1 MCANRV
7 LFAGFGTQGY
17 SIEYRL
23 LLVNRMAAPALPKN
37 SAAESVQRTTLSE
50 AAHQAIR
57 GSIITGV
64 LAPGSKLVVSTLAHS
79 LRLSATPI
87 NEALAGL
94 EREGLVT
101 CFPHRGYFV
110 RTVIPEDIEK
120 TYSVRE
126 AFELVAVRHAA
137 KTADKAIIQQLR
149 ENLQKARQALQE
161 NDTSRFSDLDMEFH
175 RIIWNSL
182 DNSLAMRVGELI
194 GVQIRLLVATTAR
207 APGRFRGAFEE
218 HNDIHLAIRSRE
230 PARAASSMKTHLH
243 NAKIAL
249 EHAVAGDASS
259 SSAKSQ
265 PESKRPRTAA
275 LFARPVP
282 NKKER

>member
-1 MCANRV
+1 MAIIPPS
-7 LFAGFGTQGY
+7 GKSE
-17 SIEYRL
+17 SI
-23 LLVNRMAAPALPKN
+23 K
-37 SAAESVQRTTLSE
+37 RTTLSE

-57 GSIITGV
+57 ADIITGV
-64 LAPGSKLVVSTLAHS
+64 LAPGSKLVVGTLADA

-137 KTADKAIIQQLR
+137 KTADEAIVRQLK
-149 ENLQKARQALQE
+149 ENLQQARQSLRE

-182 DNSLAMRVGELI
+182 NNSLATRVGELI

-218 HNDIHLAIRSRE
+218 HNEIYLAIRNRE
-230 PARAASSMKTHLH
+230 PARAAGSMRTHLH
-243 NAKIAL
+243 NAETAL
-249 EHAVAGDASS
+249 ENAVVENAGRSSPKPKSNGQRTRAAS
-259 SSAKSQ
+259 
-265 PESKRPRTAA
+265 
-275 LFARPVP
+275 ARSVP
-282 NKKER
+282 KKKK

>member
-1 MCANRV
+1 MAIIPPSGKS
-7 LFAGFGTQGY
+7 ASA
-17 SIEYRL
+17 SI
-23 LLVNRMAAPALPKN
+23 K
-37 SAAESVQRTTLSE
+37 RTTLSE

-57 GSIITGV
+57 ADIITGV
-64 LAPGSKLVVSTLAHS
+64 LAPGSKLVVSTLAHA

-137 KTADKAIIQQLR
+137 KTADEAIVRQLK
-149 ENLQKARQALQE
+149 ENLQQARQSLRE

-182 DNSLAMRVGELI
+182 NNSLATRVGELI

-218 HNDIHLAIRSRE
+218 HNEIYLAIRNRE
-230 PARAASSMKTHLH
+230 PARAASSMRTHLH
-243 NAKIAL
+243 IAKTAL
-249 EHAVAGDASS
+249 ENAVVENAGSS
-259 SSAKSQ
+259 SSKSK
-265 PESKRPRTAA
+265 PKSKGQRTRAA
-275 LFARPVP
+275 AAQSVP
-282 NKKER
+282 KKKK

>member
-1 MCANRV
+1 M
-7 LFAGFGTQGY
+7 
-17 SIEYRL
+17 S
-23 LLVNRMAAPALPKN
+23 ALPRK
-37 SAAESVQRTTLSE
+37 SFDASVERTTLSE

-57 GSIITGV
+57 EDIITGI

-94 EREGLVT
+94 ESEGLVT

-126 AFELVAVRHAA
+126 AFELLAVRHAA
-137 KTADKAIIQQLR
+137 KSASPVVLDQLKEILR
-149 ENLQKARQALQE
+149 QARQSLRE
-161 NDTSRFSDLDMEFH
+161 NDTSRFSDLDLEFH
-175 RIIWNSL
+175 RVIWNSL
-182 DNSLAMRVGELI
+182 DNSLATRVGELI

-218 HNDIHLAIRSRE
+218 HNQIYQAIKDRE
-230 PARAASSMKTHLH
+230 PARAASSMKTHLQ
-243 NAKIAL
+243 NAKTAL
-249 EHAVAGDASS
+249 ELAVIENAASRS
-259 SSAKSQ
+259 RKLKRVSKSIRTSSAFAQSVPRKK
-265 PESKRPRTAA
+265 KR
-275 LFARPVP
+275 
-282 NKKER
+282 